1 MANAMIKY
9 LSTLLL
15 SKKLI
20 LKNVTIMNLNKT
32 LKLNLYYLVRLEVKF
47 KLRTLRYETSTA
59 LGLNAKQIGF

>member
-1 MANAMIKY
+1 MTKAMIKY

-20 LKNVTIMNLNKT
+20 LKNVTIMNLDKT
-32 LKLNLYYLVRLEVKF
+32 LKLYLYYLVRLEVKF

-59 LGLNAKQIGF
+59 LGLNTKQIGF